1 MEKYGT
7 DKPDM
12 RFGLEIQD
20 WTESLRKIEHPFLAP
35 AKGAG
40 KRARALLVSGGGK
53 LSRKDID
60 QLADLAKQLGGSGLA
75 WIKLQGDA
83 LSGSI
88 AKALTAADA
97 ATLGLKDGD
106 AALIAVGPDA
116 ATSAVLDRARREVIA
131 RLGLVPKARHAFVWI
146 EQFPMFETNAETGER
161 VPLHHPFTAP
171 HPDDVALVAKDPD
184 RARSTHYDPVYN
196 GVELGSG
203 SIRIVDPALQSAV
216 FARIGFSAEEAEH
229 RFGFLLAGL
238 KAGAP
243 PHGGIALGFD
253 RIVMALAGT
262 ESIRDVIAF
271 PKTTTARALFEGAP
285 TTVRQEDLDVLHLR
299 VVK

>member
-1 MEKYGT
+1 
-7 DKPDM
+7 
-12 RFGLEIQD
+12 
-20 WTESLRKIEHPFLAP
+20 A
-35 AKGAG
+35 
-40 KRARALLVSGGGK
+40 
-53 LSRKDID
+53 
-60 QLADLAKQLGGSGLA
+60 
-75 WIKLQGDA
+75 
-83 LSGSI
+83 
-88 AKALTAADA
+88 
-97 ATLGLKDGD
+97 
-106 AALIAVGPDA
+106 
-116 ATSAVLDRARREVIA
+116 
-131 RLGLVPKARHAFVWI
+131 
-146 EQFPMFETNAETGER
+146 R

-171 HPDDVALVAKDPD
+171 HPEDVALVDKEPD

-262 ESIRDVIAF
+262 DSIRDVIAF

-285 TTVRQEDLDVLHLR
+285 TTVRQEDLDVLHLK

>member
-1 MEKYGT
+1 
-7 DKPDM
+7 
-12 RFGLEIQD
+12 
-20 WTESLRKIEHPFLAP
+20 
-35 AKGAG
+35 
-40 KRARALLVSGGGK
+40 
-53 LSRKDID
+53 
-60 QLADLAKQLGGSGLA
+60 
-75 WIKLQGDA
+75 
-83 LSGSI
+83 
-88 AKALTAADA
+88 
-97 ATLGLKDGD
+97 
-106 AALIAVGPDA
+106 
-116 ATSAVLDRARREVIA
+116 
-131 RLGLVPKARHAFVWI
+131 VWI
-146 EQFPMFETNAETGER
+146 EQFPMFEKDPETGAR

-171 HPDDVALVAKDPD
+171 HPDDVALVDKEPD

-203 SIRIVDPALQSAV
+203 SIRIVDPVLQEAV
-216 FARIGFSAEEAEH
+216 FERIGFTKEEAEH

-262 ESIRDVIAF
+262 DSIRDVIAF

-285 TTVRQEDLDVLHLR
+285 TTVRQEDLDVLHLK